1 MKISEERLRKYV
13 RKIDHILTCISY
25 IDEWLREITPNDF
38 LHDIKT
44 KLAVYKAFQ
53 EIVDATM
60 DICAMLCKDMGI
72 PPSDDYTNIEKL
84 YEKKIINTSL
94 KDALFRSNGL
104 RNRLIHHY
112 NKLDDTIAYES
123 ITELIPKILE
133 FVRVVE
139 KWIYSK

>member
-1 MKISEERLRKYV
+1 MKISEERLRKYL

-25 IDEWLREITPNDF
+25 INEWLRGITPNDF

-44 KLAVYKAFQ
+44 KLAVYKAVQ

-60 DICAMLCKDMGI
+60 DICAMLYKDMGI
-72 PPSDDYTNIEKL
+72 PPADDYTNIEKL
-84 YEKKIINTSL
+84 YEKKVIDESL

-104 RNRLIHHY
+104 RNRLVHHY

-123 ITELIPKILE
+123 ITEFSKNTR
-133 FVRVVE
+133 VR
-139 KWIYSK
+139 